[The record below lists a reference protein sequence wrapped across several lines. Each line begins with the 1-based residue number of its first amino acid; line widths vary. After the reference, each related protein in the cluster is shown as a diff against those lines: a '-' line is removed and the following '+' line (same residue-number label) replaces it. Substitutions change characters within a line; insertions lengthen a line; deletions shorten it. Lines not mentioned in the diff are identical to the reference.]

1 MHKGYD
7 TVVFGLIT
15 AAIKFILSPVG
26 MLLRIIY
33 IPCQILIVPLMLVLL
48 LFSLSWLVC
57 LGVIMGCGAVARS
70 YWLLRPVAFLLALPF
85 VIIGAALIAI
95 APMPS
100 PTSIIDQQMK
110 LRILLSYPDCK

>member
-1 MHKGYD
+1 MHTGFD

-15 AAIKFILSPVG
+15 ATIKFILSPIG
-26 MLLRIIY
+26 ILLRIIY
-33 IPCQILIVPLMLVLL
+33 IPCQILIVPLMLVLF
-48 LFSLSWLVC
+48 LFSLSWMMR

-70 YWLLRPVAFLLALPF
+70 CWLLRPVAFLLALPF
-85 VIIGAALIAI
+85 VVVGATLIAI

-110 LRILLSYPDCK
+110 LHILLSYPDFK